1 MNVMKTK
8 FTILLAVGLIFAAAT
23 TQAQG
28 PAFHDRRDI
37 RSDQRENRNDRREI
51 RNDRRDVRNDHRD
64 VRFDRRDRR
73 CW

>member
-37 RSDQRENRNDRREI
+37 RLDRREI
-51 RNDRRDVRNDHRD
+51 RNDRRDI
-64 VRFDRRDRR
+64 RFDRRDARFDRHDRR